1 MNAMPDTPTVAII
14 AQGGMGAA
22 TAARLTENGVR
33 VLTSLMGRSEASAKR
48 AKAAGMLDASDAEI
62 AAADVI
68 LSIVPPGE
76 ALPLA
81 QRLAPALTAANNKP
95 IYADCNAVSPHTVK
109 QIAAVVERSGAPF
122 ADAGI
127 IGGPPR
133 AGYGGPIFY
142 YSGAD
147 TGTLQRLNDFGLVF
161 RRVDGGIGAASA
173 LKMSYGGITK
183 GLTAVGSAMLLAAE
197 RAGVAEALHAELA
210 ASQPNLLAYFQRS
223 VPDMFGKA
231 YRWVAEMEEIAHFTG
246 GGPSREMYEAIAA
259 HYKRLADDND
269 SEKAD
274 ISALAQFFEKKSA
287 K

>member
-1 MNAMPDTPTVAII
+1 MTPTIVII

-22 TAARLTENGVR
+22 CAKRLTDNGVR
-33 VLTSLMGRSEASAKR
+33 VLTSLKGRSEQSAKR
-48 AKAAGMLDASDAEI
+48 AKAAGMADASDAEI

-81 QRLAPALTAANNKP
+81 ERLAPALAAANSKP
-95 IYADCNAVSPHTVK
+95 VFADCNAVSPDTARGVADV
-109 QIAAVVERSGAPF
+109 IATTGAPF

-133 AGYGGPIFY
+133 AGYSGPVFY

-147 TGTLQRLNDFGLVF
+147 AGALERLNDYGLVF
-161 RRVDGGIGAASA
+161 RRVEGGIGAASA

-231 YRWVAEMEEIAHFTG
+231 YRWVAEMDEIAHFTG
-246 GGPSREMYEAIAA
+246 GGPSREMYEAIADF
-259 HYKRLADDND
+259 YERLAADNHG
-269 SEKAD
+269 ERKD
-274 ISALAQFFEKKSA
+274 ISALAAFFEKSPKR
-287 K
+287 

>member
-1 MNAMPDTPTVAII
+1 MTPTVAII
-14 AQGGMGAA
+14 AQGAMGAGVA
-22 TAARLTENGVR
+22 RRLTDNGVR
-33 VLTSLMGRSEASAKR
+33 VLTSLHGRSEASARR
-48 AKAAGMLDASDAEI
+48 AESAGMKDASDAEI
-62 AAADVI
+62 AAADII
-68 LSIVPPGE
+68 LSILPPGE

-81 QRLAPALTAANNKP
+81 ERLAPCLSAANRKP
-95 IYADCNAVSPHTVK
+95 IFADCNAVSPDTVR
-109 QIAAVVERSGAPF
+109 QIEGAIAATGAPF

-142 YSGAD
+142 YSGAQAAP
-147 TGTLQRLNDFGLVF
+147 LARLNDFGLVF
-161 RRVDGGIGAASA
+161 RPVDGGVGAASA

-183 GLTAVGSAMLLAAE
+183 GLTAIGSAMLLAAE

-246 GGPSREMYEAIAA
+246 GGPSREMYEAIADL
-259 HYKRLADDND
+259 YERLAADNHG
-269 SEKAD
+269 EKVD
-274 ISALAQFFEKKSA
+274 IAALAAFFSLPPRSGGEGR
-287 K
+287 

>member
-1 MNAMPDTPTVAII
+1 
-14 AQGGMGAA
+14 
-22 TAARLTENGVR
+22 
-33 VLTSLMGRSEASAKR
+33 
-48 AKAAGMLDASDAEI
+48 
-62 AAADVI
+62 
-68 LSIVPPGE
+68 
-76 ALPLA
+76 
-81 QRLAPALTAANNKP
+81 
-95 IYADCNAVSPHTVK
+95 VK
-109 QIAAVVERSGAPF
+109 QIAAAIATTGAPF

-142 YSGAD
+142 YSGA
-147 TGTLQRLNDFGLVF
+147 GAGPLERLNDYGLVF
-161 RRVDGGIGAASA
+161 RRVDGGVGAASA

-197 RAGVAEALHAELA
+197 RAGVADALHAELA

-259 HYKRLADDND
+259 HYQRLAADNEG
-269 SEKAD
+269 EKTD
-274 ISALAQFFEKKSA
+274 IAALAEFFEKSPK

>member
-1 MNAMPDTPTVAII
+1 VNNIRPTVAII
-14 AQGGMGAA
+14 AQGAMGAGVA
-22 TAARLTENGVR
+22 KRLTDNGAR
-33 VLTSLMGRSEASAKR
+33 VLTSLKGRSAASAAR
-48 AKAAGMLDASDAEI
+48 AKATGMIDATDGEI
-62 AAADVI
+62 AAADFI
-68 LSIVPPGE
+68 LSIVPPGD
-76 ALPLA
+76 ALALA
-81 QRLAPALTAANNKP
+81 QSLAPALTAANKKP
-95 IYADCNAVSPHTVK
+95 IYADCNAVSPDTVK
-109 QIAAVVERSGAPF
+109 EIAAVIAATGAPF

-142 YSGAD
+142 YCGAD
-147 TGTLQRLNDFGLVF
+147 AGPLERLNDFGLVF
-161 RRVDGGIGAASA
+161 RRVDGGVGAASA

-183 GLTAVGSAMLLAAE
+183 GLTAVGSAMLLAAT

-259 HYKRLADDND
+259 HYRRLADDNAGD
-269 SEKAD
+269 KAD
-274 ISALAQFFEKKSA
+274 IAALAKFFEKFGK
-287 K
+287 

>member
-1 MNAMPDTPTVAII
+1 VNNIRPTVAII
-14 AQGGMGAA
+14 AQGAMGAGVA
-22 TAARLTENGVR
+22 KRLTDNGAR
-33 VLTSLMGRSEASAKR
+33 VLTSLKGRSAASAAR
-48 AKAAGMLDASDAEI
+48 AKATGMIDATDGEI
-62 AAADVI
+62 AAADFI
-68 LSIVPPGE
+68 LSIVPPGD
-76 ALPLA
+76 ALALA
-81 QRLAPALTAANNKP
+81 QSLAPALTAANKKP
-95 IYADCNAVSPHTVK
+95 IYADCNAVNPDTVK
-109 QIAAVVERSGAPF
+109 EIAAVIAATGAPF

-142 YSGAD
+142 YCGAD
-147 TGTLQRLNDFGLVF
+147 AGPLERLNDFGLVF
-161 RRVDGGIGAASA
+161 WRVDGGVGAASA

-183 GLTAVGSAMLLAAE
+183 GLTAVGSAMLLAAT

-259 HYKRLADDND
+259 HYRRLADDNAGD
-269 SEKAD
+269 KAD
-274 ISALAQFFEKKSA
+274 IAALAKFFEKFGK
-287 K
+287 

>member
-1 MNAMPDTPTVAII
+1 MNNIRPTVAII
-14 AQGGMGAA
+14 AQGAMGAGVA
-22 TAARLTENGVR
+22 KRLTDNGAR
-33 VLTSLMGRSEASAKR
+33 VLTSLKGRSAASAAR
-48 AKAAGMLDASDAEI
+48 AKATGMIDATDGEI
-62 AAADVI
+62 AAADFI
-68 LSIVPPGE
+68 LSIVPPGD
-76 ALPLA
+76 ALALA
-81 QRLAPALTAANNKP
+81 QSLAPALTAANKKP
-95 IYADCNAVSPHTVK
+95 IYADCNAVNPDTVK
-109 QIAAVVERSGAPF
+109 EIAAVIAATGAPF

-142 YSGAD
+142 YCGAD
-147 TGTLQRLNDFGLVF
+147 AGPLERLNDFGLVF
-161 RRVDGGIGAASA
+161 RRVDGGVGAASA

-183 GLTAVGSAMLLAAE
+183 GLTAVGSAMLLAAT

-259 HYKRLADDND
+259 HYRRLADDNAGD
-269 SEKAD
+269 KAD
-274 ISALAQFFEKKSA
+274 IAALAKFFEKFGK
-287 K
+287 

>member
-1 MNAMPDTPTVAII
+1 VSDQPTIAII
-14 AQGGMGAA
+14 AQGSMGAA
-22 TAARLTENGVR
+22 AAARLTANGVR
-33 VLTSLMGRSEASAKR
+33 VLTSLQGRSEASAGR
-48 AKAAGMLDASDAEI
+48 AKAAGMADASDAEI

-81 QRLAPALTAANNKP
+81 RRLAPALTAANRKP
-95 IYADCNAVSPHTVK
+95 LYADCNAVSPDTVRN
-109 QIAAVVERSGAPF
+109 IAAVIEPTGTSF

-142 YSGAD
+142 YSGTEA
-147 TGTLQRLNDFGLVF
+147 GPLQRLNDYGLVF
-161 RRVDGGIGAASA
+161 RRLDGGIGAASA

-210 ASQPNLLAYFQRS
+210 ASQPNLMTYFQRS

-246 GGPSREMYEAIAA
+246 GGPSREIYEAIAA
-259 HYKRLADDND
+259 HYRRLAADNAG
-269 SEKAD
+269 EKAD
-274 ISALAQFFEKKSA
+274 IAALAAFFEKPRRA
-287 K
+287 